1 MEKLSLDFI
10 KTNSPNYLEEI
21 ECLIKKNEASI
32 EAGNLEPFEKISANL
47 WESLMLLAF
56 KFLENDDIKNH
67 YLISKILY
75 NSYDKVIK
83 DKSINVALAKFH
95 FAKSQKDYNSNYTL
109 SLNLFNESL
118 DLIKFLGEANTQLGL
133 TVKFYLGTLYDD
145 MGMYDESVDILLDV
159 LQNQIKIF
167 SNEEN
172 IFVARTYNCLGIAE
186 DNRGN
191 LRPAREYYQKSYRI
205 FKVLSYGIETV
216 DSAKVL
222 NNLAGIYYR
231 WEDFTTSLKLYNI
244 VLDVYEKKFGNS
256 NNYVAITYNNIGN
269 CYQMLG
275 DNKKALFYLNKALE
289 NFIELFGQS
298 HPQTAM
304 SYKNLGDLYLN
315 LNEKKKALE
324 MFSSC
329 VNVFKD
335 KYGEDNDTYLST
347 LGKIRK
353 LKIANNI

>member
-1 MEKLSLDFI
+1 MEKLSFDFI
-10 KTNSPNYLEEI
+10 KTNSSNYLEEI

-32 EAGNLEPFEKISANL
+32 EAGNLEPFEKISTSL

-56 KFLENDDIKNH
+56 KFLENDDIKDH

-75 NSYDKVIK
+75 NNYDKIIE
-83 DKSINVALAKFH
+83 DRSINVALAKFH
-95 FAKSQKDYNSNYTL
+95 FAKSQKDYSSNFSL

-118 DLIKFLGEANTQLGL
+118 DLIKSLGEANTQLGL

-145 MGMYDESVDILLDV
+145 MGMYDGSVDILLDV

-167 SNEEN
+167 TNEEN
-172 IFVARTYNCLGIAE
+172 IFVARSYNCLGIAE

-191 LRPAREYYQKSYRI
+191 LRPAREYYQKAYRI
-205 FKVLSYGIETV
+205 FKVLSFGIETV
-216 DSAKVL
+216 DSVKVL

-231 WEDFTTSLKLYNI
+231 WEDFMTSLKLYNI
-244 VLDVYEKKFGNS
+244 VFDVYEKKYGNS

-275 DNKKALFYLNKALE
+275 DNKKALFFLNKALD
-289 NFIELFGQS
+289 NFCELFGQS

-304 SYKNLGDLYLN
+304 TCKNLGDLYLN
-315 LNEKKKALE
+315 LNQKNKALE
-324 MFSSC
+324 MFNDC

-335 KYGEDNDTYLST
+335 KYGEDNDIYLST
-347 LGKIRK
+347 VGKIRK
-353 LKIANNI
+353 LKI